1 MWGTASKELTSF
13 EAAGTGDGGEK
24 VSEMG
29 PSEMA
34 SEALLG
40 GKALG
45 MEMVLGMGLEVL
57 GMEKGVEMVLGMGLE
72 VLGMETVLGLRLEVL
87 GMMVSGVIELAPVMV
102 EVLMLLA
109 WMSVEVMSLMVE
121 LWGLE
126 PVVLVWVG
134 VSAVV
139 VAMTV
144 VTPDF

>member
-1 MWGTASKELTSF
+1 MWGMASEELTSF
-13 EAAGTGDGGEK
+13 EAAGTGDGGGK

-45 MEMVLGMGLEVL
+45 
-57 GMEKGVEMVLGMGLE
+57 VEM
-72 VLGMETVLGLRLEVL
+72 VLGLRLEVL
-87 GMMVSGVIELAPVMV
+87 GMTVSGVIELAPVMM

-109 WMSVEVMSLMVE
+109 WMSVEVMLLMVE
-121 LWGLE
+121 LWGLK
-126 PVVLVWVG
+126 PVVLGWVG

-139 VAMTV
+139 VAVTV
-144 VTPDF
+144 VIPDF